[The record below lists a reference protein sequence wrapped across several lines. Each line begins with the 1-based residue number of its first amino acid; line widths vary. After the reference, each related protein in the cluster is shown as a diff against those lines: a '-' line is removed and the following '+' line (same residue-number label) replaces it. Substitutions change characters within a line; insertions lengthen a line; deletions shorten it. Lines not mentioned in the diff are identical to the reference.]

1 VRASFERDGY
11 AVVHDA
17 LTPAVVT
24 SLRDHV
30 AAAVDRRAAE
40 WLRCGRIR
48 CAHRHLPFEERYAV
62 VAAEAGEHVFK
73 WGEVLF
79 GQALHDTVTAP
90 GLVAALTDV
99 LGPDVIFHG
108 DQQLTPKFPGS
119 AQTAFPWHQDTWYYG
134 EPSRH
139 LPIVTAWVPLVAA
152 DETNGCLWVLP
163 GSHRWGLLPATRGAD
178 RLVRC
183 DEPVETRATPRPV
196 PLTPG
201 SVLLLTNLTFHASAV
216 NRSST
221 IRWSIDLGF
230 SAPVGSDGPA
240 ATARSARYV
249 FDALA
254 GLGRFPLRVA
264 GGDGPEPFTAWSAR
278 HGGAATGPGPV
289 R

>member
-1 VRASFERDGY
+1 VTVRASFERDGY
-11 AVVHDA
+11 VVVDDA
-17 LTPAVVT
+17 LSPQVVR

-30 AAAVDRRAAE
+30 AAAVDRRAAD
-40 WLRCGRIR
+40 WLRTGRIR
-48 CAHRHLPFEERYAV
+48 CAHTALPFEERYAA

-73 WGEVLF
+73 WGEILF
-79 GQALHDTVTAP
+79 GRALYDALTAP

-99 LGPDVIFHG
+99 LGPDVTFHG

-134 EPSRH
+134 EPSKD
-139 LPIVTAWVPLVAA
+139 LPIVTAWVPLVPA

-183 DEPVETRATPRPV
+183 DVPVETRATPRPV
-196 PLTPG
+196 PLKPG

-216 NRSST
+216 NRGT
-221 IRWSIDLGF
+221 TTRWSIDLGF
-230 SAPVGSDGPA
+230 SAPVAPGSPP

-254 GLGRFPLRVA
+254 RQGRFPLRVA
-264 GGDGPEPFTAWSAR
+264 GPAGPEPFAVWAAR
-278 HGGAATGPGPV
+278 HDRNEGVTP
-289 R
+289 